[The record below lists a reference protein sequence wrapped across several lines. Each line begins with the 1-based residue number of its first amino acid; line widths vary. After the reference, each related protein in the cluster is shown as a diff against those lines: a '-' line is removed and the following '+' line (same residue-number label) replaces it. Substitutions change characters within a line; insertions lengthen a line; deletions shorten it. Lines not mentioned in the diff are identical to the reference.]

1 MADPQEN
8 KTAADKA
15 ILNYLQAVKIDPTDY
30 SLWYHIGYLSQKLHK
45 LRFARLAYETGF
57 YMSDQER
64 ALKLPTVRPNDA
76 MQIMRSGNFTV
87 MQWKCLENLCQVLF
101 DIGDYRLC
109 TFYVDIALSRH
120 SNWEAGL
127 QLKKLM
133 DIGEEQSPNK
143 DDSLTTIEMEADRID
158 VNPIMINLE
167 KPDWTALIKS
177 LLDEHKRLV
186 FQENSNN
193 NTKKVATDDKKED
206 TKDDIAF
213 ISHAILI
220 HVENEEDE
228 DEDEDEQ
235 DNNDKENDNSSQPQI
250 SEIAMSSVPNNAL
263 EKPVN
268 QDSALPIEPIVILEK
283 PSNEDA
289 MDVDSFPANRELKV
303 DVEEFE
309 GVDSSLFKEPKIV
322 VEKSNASDFPQTFTL
337 EYPTAPVSLPSVK
350 EPIIVVEKSN
360 TTEPAAAAEAKA
372 VESEPSATTSSIHEQ
387 SNVSVPVISIDD
399 NDGNKIE
406 KLNSISNLLSQP
418 NVPMPLL
425 TLVPNPTSAPTES
438 IPEIANDIEMV
449 EAINPL
455 KRKRDDNDDG
465 ETAESQTNTTHEI
478 IKHADNSNDEEEDEE
493 GEEEEDEAE
502 EKRLSLR

>member
-8 KTAADKA
+8 KTTADKA

-64 ALKLPTVRPNDA
+64 TLKLPTVRPNDA

-109 TFYVDIALSRH
+109 AFYVDIALSRH

-143 DDSLTTIEMEADRID
+143 DDSLTVIEMETDRID

-167 KPDWTALIKS
+167 KPDWIALIKS
-177 LLDEHKRLV
+177 LLDEHRRLV

-193 NTKKVATDDKKED
+193 NAKKGTTDDKKEE

-228 DEDEDEQ
+228 DEDEQ
-235 DNNDKENDNSSQPQI
+235 DNNDKENDHSSQPQI
-250 SEIAMSSVPNNAL
+250 SENAMPSVPNNAL

-268 QDSALPIEPIVILEK
+268 QDPALPIEPIVILEK

-289 MDVDSFPANRELKV
+289 MDVDSLPANRELKV
-303 DVEEFE
+303 DVEEFK
-309 GVDSSLFKEPKIV
+309 GVDSSLIKEPKIV
-322 VEKSNASDFPQTFTL
+322 VEKSNASDFPPTFTL
-337 EYPTAPVSLPSVK
+337 DYPTAPVSLPSIK
-350 EPIIVVEKSN
+350 EPIIVVKKSN
-360 TTEPAAAAEAKA
+360 TTEQAAEAKA
-372 VESEPSATTSSIHEQ
+372 VESKPSATTPSIDEQ

-425 TLVPNPTSAPTES
+425 TLVPNPTLAPTES
-438 IPEIANDIEMV
+438 IHETTNDIEMT

-455 KRKRDDNDDG
+455 KRKRDDNDDD

-493 GEEEEDEAE
+493 EEEDEAE